1 MISLQVHVFFV
12 PEHNIT
18 YTMKITSGIIALMA
32 MAASAVALPEV
43 ATMPEALAAAKE
55 KNCNIFVDFT
65 GTDWCT
71 ACIQLRNK
79 IVNSPEFEAEFGD
92 KFVLVPVDFP
102 RTPALLAKVSR
113 EEMKAREAMLYSYK
127 IEGLPGVVLMD
138 AAGLPFEVIHG
149 TRRTPADYIPLVQ
162 AGLERLAARNA
173 ALAAAEGKTGM
184 ERAGALASALQTV
197 PEVCRDKYTDV
208 IAEINS
214 LDPENT
220 LGYRGYANSSVLRI
234 SQQAALRE
242 VLDSFRGKVTPAELL
257 ASIAELDSFLAQPDL
272 VPEVRQDALRAKGD
286 TYAMLRDMNNMVKA
300 YKEAYDVAPRTRTGQ
315 TLERN
320 LKYYENLMKQ
330 Q

>member
-1 MISLQVHVFFV
+1 
-12 PEHNIT
+12 
-18 YTMKITSGIIALMA
+18 MKITSGIIALMA

-184 ERAGALASALQTV
+184 ERARALASALQTV

-208 IAEINS
+208 IAEINA

>member
-1 MISLQVHVFFV
+1 
-12 PEHNIT
+12 
-18 YTMKITSGIIALMA
+18 MKITSGIIALMA

-214 LDPENT
+214 LDPDNT

>member
-1 MISLQVHVFFV
+1 
-12 PEHNIT
+12 
-18 YTMKITSGIIALMA
+18 MKITSGIIALMA